1 MSISEHKA
9 SGAHCPSFLRGNLR
23 CAPDVIVRVLLVPGE
38 IVSYFFLIF
47 AILRQ
52 GFRSQTATF
61 HQGADSV
68 QETWK
73 FESCESVFSWRR
85 CEGGGNVA
93 RNKKTEAANDDSHV
107 CSLRSW
113 SPLRSASR
121 DVEARLVY
129 FIFHIACPHH
139 SLVFQDF
146 CENRFERSD
155 PPNFI
160 AAVFVDLQEAIV

>member
-1 MSISEHKA
+1 M
-9 SGAHCPSFLRGNLR
+9 
-23 CAPDVIVRVLLVPGE
+23 RVLLVPGE
-38 IVSYFFLIF
+38 IASYFFLIF
-47 AILRQ
+47 ATFRQ
-52 GFRSQTATF
+52 GFRSKTATF
-61 HQGADSV
+61 RQGADSV

-73 FESCESVFSWRR
+73 FESCDRVCVRSDDMRVEKMGRGI
-85 CEGGGNVA
+85 E
-93 RNKKTEAANDDSHV
+93 KTEAANDDSHV

-129 FIFHIACPHH
+129 FIFHIACSHH

>member
-1 MSISEHKA
+1 MCT
-9 SGAHCPSFLRGNLR
+9 GCHCEGVVGFWRNSKLVLSFFATFRQVFGVKLPLFARERILCRKPGSLSRAKVFFRG
-23 CAPDVIVRVLLVPGE
+23 DDVRVE
-38 IVSYFFLIF
+38 EM
-47 AILRQ
+47 RQ
-52 GFRSQTATF
+52 GI
-61 HQGADSV
+61 
-68 QETWK
+68 E
-73 FESCESVFSWRR
+73 
-85 CEGGGNVA
+85 
-93 RNKKTEAANDDSHV
+93 KTEAANDDSHV

-113 SPLRSASR
+113 FPLRSASR

-129 FIFHIACPHH
+129 FIFHIACSHH

>member
-1 MSISEHKA
+1 M
-9 SGAHCPSFLRGNLR
+9 
-23 CAPDVIVRVLLVPGE
+23 RVLLASGE

-52 GFRSQTATF
+52 GFRSKIATF
-61 HQGADSV
+61 RQGAVSV

-73 FESCESVFSWRR
+73 FELCDRVCVRSDDVRVEKMGRGI
-85 CEGGGNVA
+85 E
-93 RNKKTEAANDDSHV
+93 KTEAANDDSHV

-113 SPLRSASR
+113 FPLRSASR
-121 DVEARLVY
+121 DVETRLVH

>member
-1 MSISEHKA
+1 M
-9 SGAHCPSFLRGNLR
+9 
-23 CAPDVIVRVLLVPGE
+23 RVLLVPGE
-38 IVSYFFLIF
+38 IGSYFFLIF

-52 GFRSQTATF
+52 VFGVKLPLFARERILCRKPGSLSRAKVFFR
-61 HQGADSV
+61 GDDV
-68 QETWK
+68 RVEK
-73 FESCESVFSWRR
+73 MGRGIE
-85 CEGGGNVA
+85 
-93 RNKKTEAANDDSHV
+93 KTEAANDDSHV

-129 FIFHIACPHH
+129 FIFHIACSHH

>member
-1 MSISEHKA
+1 MCTGCHCEGVVAFWRNSKLLLSCFLQLYAKFFGVKLPLFARERILCRK
-9 SGAHCPSFLRGNLR
+9 SGSLSRAKVFFRG
-23 CAPDVIVRVLLVPGE
+23 DDVRVEKMGRGIE
-38 IVSYFFLIF
+38 
-47 AILRQ
+47 
-52 GFRSQTATF
+52 
-61 HQGADSV
+61 
-68 QETWK
+68 
-73 FESCESVFSWRR
+73 
-85 CEGGGNVA
+85 
-93 RNKKTEAANDDSHV
+93 KTEAANDDSHV